1 MPSCGG
7 KAEIRCRKT
16 CHRAVGQCS
25 KKIRTDCFG
34 KRWKRRACSAMQK
47 YLLQGF
53 DGRQRSV
60 GQMRFEQIASRLRC
74 AARHSGAQSGD
85 ASPSA
90 TTGGVL
96 SPAGLTWV
104 LGPLVW
110 AQLCSSVAAA
120 LQTRFR
126 VLWHELLWI
135 PLCGIERPCISSA
148 HMGCLWKGTAYLFV
162 LAM

>member
-1 MPSCGG
+1 MLVPSCGG
-7 KAEIRCRKT
+7 KAETRCRKT

-34 KRWKRRACSAMQK
+34 KRWKWRACSAMQK

-85 ASPSA
+85 ASPGA

-104 LGPLVW
+104 IGPLVW

-126 VLWHELLWI
+126 VL
-135 PLCGIERPCISSA
+135 
-148 HMGCLWKGTAYLFV
+148 GTNFFGFRCVALRGLAFHQLTWVASGRGQHTSLF
-162 LAM
+162 